1 MAVTRAKA
9 LLVIVG
15 NPRVLSHDDHWGELL
30 RYCVDRGGYTGCDL
44 PALQGP
50 GGSGALEDVE
60 LLLQHLSVN
69 DVEPDGAA
77 SSDADT
83 GSKEEGENGDAG
95 AAAPSTRQQ
104 TEGTEWRRE
113 F

>member
-1 MAVTRAKA
+1 MSQD
-9 LLVIVG
+9 
-15 NPRVLSHDDHWGELL
+15 NHWGELL
-30 RYCVDRGGYTGCDL
+30 RYCVDQGGYTSCYL

-60 LLLQHLSVN
+60 LLLQGLSVN
-69 DVEPDGAA
+69 EVEPDGAA

-83 GSKEEGENGDAG
+83 GSKEQGENGNAG

-104 TEGTEWRRE
+104 TEDTKWRRE